1 MGKKRKEI
9 MSRLS
14 SLAAIAVC
22 AMYQGMVY
30 APVYARDY
38 DGDPGGGAG
47 GLDWVVKFSVPAAQD
62 AVKTTGYILGVLLKV
77 CEYIGSAVLLW
88 GIINWVM
95 ATKNEDAGS
104 KQKAIM
110 ATITGILLFTMR
122 SILTSAG
129 VIV

>member
-1 MGKKRKEI
+1 MEKYKNKVI
-9 MSRLS
+9 SRFT
-14 SLAAIAVC
+14 SLAAITIC
-22 AMYQGMVY
+22 SMYQGLAGVPIY
-30 APVYARDY
+30 AGTNDA
-38 DGDPGGGAG
+38 DPGGGSG
-47 GLDWVVKFSVPAAQD
+47 GLGWVVKFSVPAAQD
-62 AVKTTGYILGVLLKV
+62 AVNTVGYILGVLLKV

-110 ATITGILLFTMR
+110 ATLTGIILFTLR

-129 VIV
+129 VIA